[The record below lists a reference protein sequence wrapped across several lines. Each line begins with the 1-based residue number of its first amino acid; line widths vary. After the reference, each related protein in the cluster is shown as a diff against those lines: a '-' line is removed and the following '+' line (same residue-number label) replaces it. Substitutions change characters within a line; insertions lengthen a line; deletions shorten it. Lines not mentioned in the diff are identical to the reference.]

1 MSRNKKNWDNL
12 VDYRGRYIP
21 RGQKGTVGP
30 KGPKGQ
36 KGLDGDGT
44 KGEKGFKGEP
54 GLDGLKG
61 DRGPAGTSAAA
72 GVDTDVQFNLSGQ
85 MAAEPNGTFQYNEGS
100 NRLSVE
106 NLSVLDEISL
116 STDTRNAQVNIQ
128 AAPVMTSSYELFLP
142 PNQAV
147 GESTLMND
155 GSGNLEWTDE
165 IDSGT
170 F

>member
-1 MSRNKKNWDNL
+1 MSRNKKNWDHL
-12 VDYRGRYIP
+12 VDYRGRYLP
-21 RGQKGTVGP
+21 RGEKGVAGP
-30 KGPKGQ
+30 KGPQGQ

-44 KGEKGFKGEP
+44 KGERGFKGEP

-61 DRGPAGTSAAA
+61 DRGPAGTSTAA
-72 GVDTDVQFNLSGQ
+72 GVDNDVQFNLSGQ
-85 MAAEPNGTFQYNEGS
+85 MASGSNGTFQYDDGT

-106 NLSVLDEISL
+106 NLTVLDEISL
-116 STDTRNAQVNIQ
+116 SADSGNQRVNIQ
-128 AAPVMTSSYELFLP
+128 AASIMPTSYDIFLP

-165 IDSGT
+165 IDSGAY
-170 F
+170 